1 MSDVDTPNYD
11 DEPLDAFLKRVIPS
25 ITDEQLLLVVGRFA
39 ENAAA
44 IGVDA
49 YQEGYGDGYEVGYDD
64 CLEVRGRKN
73 D

>member
-1 MSDVDTPNYD
+1 MSDANTPDTN
-11 DEPLDAFLKRVIPS
+11 DEPFDVFLKRVIPG

-39 ENAAA
+39 ENTAA

-64 CLEVRGRKN
+64 CAEDKGAEE
-73 D
+73 